1 MVVGPP
7 ESLSAKA
14 LNVGELI
21 NASSLEVRTDGKP
34 RFVDVL
40 EILTVGPKVLSVG
53 EMFVGPSDVLVNI
66 LVCPLEALIVDPLK
80 SLIVGDFICA
90 GSFEALAVEEIIS
103 VAPLDVVI
111 G

>member
-34 RFVDVL
+34 RFVVL

-53 EMFVGPSDVLVNI
+53 EMFVGPLDVLVNI

-90 GSFEALAVEEIIS
+90 GSFEALAVEEIIC